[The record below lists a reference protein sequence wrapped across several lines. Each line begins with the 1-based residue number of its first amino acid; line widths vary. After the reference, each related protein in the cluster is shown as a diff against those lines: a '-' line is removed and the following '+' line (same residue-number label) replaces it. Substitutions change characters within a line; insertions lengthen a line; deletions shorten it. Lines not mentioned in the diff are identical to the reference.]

1 MFANIIQH
9 RFDLINNNLPK
20 FANNFPREEQTALNV
35 IAELNDKYGNAVFR
49 LFTSR
54 AECREGQYRM
64 HRHTQY
70 EIGLIERGC
79 GFYDTEHGREEISS
93 GDIFL
98 FSANEYHC
106 ITDIFPCGGK
116 RDMQILNLQFLPGF
130 ILQDNGNQGESFMR
144 VFTDRK
150 ADFCNK
156 LDENN
161 EYTGEIQKY
170 MLCIKEECEQR
181 QPCYEVIVKGMLC
194 SLLVTLYRH
203 FGLCEPEN
211 DDKSVC
217 MHLGEVM
224 RAAAY
229 MNEHYCEDITLSDIL
244 SAASLGKTAFT
255 SAFHEV
261 FDMTAWDYVNIKRI
275 EKSLGLLKNT
285 DDTVL
290 SVAAACGYNNTAN
303 FNRIFRKITGLT
315 PKQYRK
321 SRSK

>member
-1 MFANIIQH
+1 M
-9 RFDLINNNLPK
+9 
-20 FANNFPREEQTALNV
+20 NV
-35 IAELNDKYGNAVFR
+35 IGELNDKYGNAVFR
-49 LFTSR
+49 LFTSI

-93 GDIFL
+93 GDVFL

-130 ILQDNGNQGESFMR
+130 ISDEKGGAFDSFMR
-144 VFTDRK
+144 IFTDRK
-150 ADFCNK
+150 PDFRNK

-161 EYTGEIQKY
+161 RYTGEIQNY
-170 MLCIKEECEQR
+170 MLRIKEECEQKR
-181 QPCYEVIVKGMLC
+181 PCYDVLAKGLLC
-194 SLLVTLYRH
+194 ALLVTLYRY
-203 FGLCEPEN
+203 FGLCDPVC
-211 DDKSVC
+211 DDEKPAC
-217 MHLGEVM
+217 LHLSDVM

-229 MNEHYCEDITLSDIL
+229 MNEHYCEDITLAEIL
-244 SAASLGKTAFT
+244 AAANLGKTAFT

-261 FDMTAWDYVNIKRI
+261 FDMTAWDYLNIKRI

-285 DDTVL
+285 YDTVL

-315 PKQYRK
+315 PRQYRV
-321 SRSK
+321 SRGK